1 MTTWLPDLKSGDGPL
16 YVRLAGRIEDAIET
30 GDLPSGAK
38 LPPQRNLAFDL
49 GVTVGTVSRAY
60 SMVRERHHAG

>member
-1 MTTWLPDLKSGDGPL
+1 MTNWLPDIKTGDGPL
-16 YVRLAGRIEDAIET
+16 YARLAGRIENAIET

-49 GVTVGTVSRAY
+49 GVKPYIASNDLTSITD
-60 SMVRERHHAG
+60 